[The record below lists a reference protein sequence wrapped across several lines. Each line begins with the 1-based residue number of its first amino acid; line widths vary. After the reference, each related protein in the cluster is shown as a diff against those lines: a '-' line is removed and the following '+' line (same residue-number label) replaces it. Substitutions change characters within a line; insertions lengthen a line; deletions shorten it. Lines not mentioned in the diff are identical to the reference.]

1 MIKKKLLFFQ
11 AKEKGV
17 SGLQIGFIFG
27 AFALVNVIFSPIF
40 GKFVSI
46 LSYSPFCEA
55 PSPKAYPHK
64 KNSLK
69 CIFGLYITLLKRSY
83 RWDGAKLQ
91 GSQQGWGRGEAKT
104 IDFNHHNQD
113 KLINWWPVRPLY
125 SLTI

>member
-1 MIKKKLLFFQ
+1 MDFDTLLLNVSALILFADPIISYQCSSALIYDLKKLLFFQ

-55 PSPKAYPHK
+55 PSPKAYPTK
-64 KNSLK
+64 RIRSNVSLAS
-69 CIFGLYITLLKRSY
+69 T
-83 RWDGAKLQ
+83 
-91 GSQQGWGRGEAKT
+91 
-104 IDFNHHNQD
+104 
-113 KLINWWPVRPLY
+113 
-125 SLTI
+125 